1 MSVIQ
6 VDLFHNLCKIESL
19 TVIFITNIEGENYHH
34 HFRVMG
40 VKSDSDLVI
49 VMIVVLLVKKVMM
62 MIVMY
67 T

>member
-1 MSVIQ
+1 M
-6 VDLFHNLCKIESL
+6 KI
-19 TVIFITNIEGENYHH
+19 IIIIDC
-34 HFRVMG
+34 RVMG

-49 VMIVVLLVKKVMM
+49 VMIVVLLVKRVMMTM